1 MEKQELKKSSKT
13 YYGGGILRSV
23 KITFNSRFNEGDEER
38 LIFFQ
43 IIIRRVNEYAFY
55 SAAVGEFSVF
65 GANKRIRLPTRI
77 VIVQTIRT

>member
-1 MEKQELKKSSKT
+1 MAEEFFVVSKSLSIRVSMK
-13 YYGGGILRSV
+13 V
-23 KITFNSRFNEGDEER
+23 DEER

-77 VIVQTIRT
+77 VIVQTIKT

>member
-1 MEKQELKKSSKT
+1 MAEEFFVVSKSLSIRVSMK
-13 YYGGGILRSV
+13 V
-23 KITFNSRFNEGDEER
+23 DEER